1 MASHTAQVLK
11 KCFFFFLST
20 NSFEWRIQAK
30 TIPGHYLADRFKKVM
45 HSREPQSNELA
56 EI

>member
-1 MASHTAQVLK
+1 VASHTAQVLK